1 MAYIIGEIEESTL
14 RRRVS
19 RFVLDKTERVARE
32 MRKRSF
38 VVMRRFVASIALV
51 AGIGLTSAHAIA
63 QTTPSGLNQ
72 QQAALYLACTG
83 VATGGNLSP
92 QITPNALAA
101 EILVN
106 QQLVSQAQSLPA
118 LQGLSFIQLSQVMS
132 NSLKTYAKQ
141 QLGCTKKCTAAALNL
156 FLTQNTNSCL
166 SIASGFTP

>member
-1 MAYIIGEIEESTL
+1 MAYIIREIEELTL

-19 RFVLDKTERVARE
+19 RFVLGKTERVARE

-51 AGIGLTSAHAIA
+51 AAIGLMSAHASA
-63 QTTPSGLNQ
+63 QTVSGLNQ

-106 QQLVSQAQSLPA
+106 QQLVNQAQSLPA

-156 FLTQNTNSCL
+156 FLTQNPGSCL